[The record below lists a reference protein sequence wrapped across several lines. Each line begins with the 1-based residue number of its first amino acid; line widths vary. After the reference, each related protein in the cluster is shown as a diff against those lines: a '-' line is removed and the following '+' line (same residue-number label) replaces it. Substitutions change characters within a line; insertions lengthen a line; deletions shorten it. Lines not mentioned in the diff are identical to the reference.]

1 MIKKPHGA
9 QKQLEVKMKRH
20 GGTKKKNPILRERGS
35 LGFLFGTSITNWVSA
50 CGRTDQLYL
59 DSEAKQLWI

>member
-20 GGTKKKNPILRERGS
+20 GGTKKPEPHPKRKGIIRIPFWHKYHQ
-35 LGFLFGTSITNWVSA
+35 LGLSMWQNRAALPGFRS
-50 CGRTDQLYL
+50 
-59 DSEAKQLWI
+59 